1 MDDSMP
7 KPENPKRQTASV
19 LPIIP
24 PANAIPFNSRPNVL
38 EVEHVWKIFGS
49 DAQQFKGL
57 DLEQRTPE
65 EFARRSW
72 VPAVRN
78 ASFNVG
84 KGEVFV
90 IMGLS
95 GSGKSTLVRCLT
107 RLVEPTAGAIKLDGE
122 NLLEISDK
130 RLVDIRRTQFGMVFQ
145 HFALLPNRTV
155 LGNILFPLEVQGVE
169 KSKAEARAKELISM
183 VGLEGKERRF
193 PTELSGGQQQR
204 IGIARSLAT
213 DPAIWF
219 LDEPFSALDPLIRA
233 DLQDELIRLQATLAK
248 TIVFITHDLDEAIR
262 IADRVAIMENG
273 HIVQIGT
280 AEQLVTKPATDYVR
294 RFVSKVSPA
303 KVTKVSSLMQPGSGS
318 GLTIDPV
325 LASSTIADIG
335 PILVRGAGPISVIN
349 SEGNSIGTL
358 DRALALQVLAGRNIL
373 SEKN

>member
-1 MDDSMP
+1 MP
-7 KPENPKRQTASV
+7 KPENSKRPSAIV
-19 LPIIP
+19 LPLNTAVQAAP
-24 PANAIPFNSRPNVL
+24 NSGRPNAL
-38 EVEHVWKIFGS
+38 EVENVWKVFGS
-49 DAQQFKGL
+49 VGQQFKGL

-78 ASFNVG
+78 ASFTVG

-122 NLLEISDK
+122 NLLEVSDK

-155 LGNILFPLEVQGVE
+155 MGNIMFPLEVQGIE

-213 DPAIWF
+213 NPAIWF

-262 IADRVAIMENG
+262 IADRIAIMENG
-273 HIVQIGT
+273 QIVQIGT

-303 KVTKVSSLMQPGSGS
+303 KVTKVSSLMQPGTGN
-318 GLTIDPV
+318 GLAVDPV
-325 LASSTIADIG
+325 KASATIADIG
-335 PILVRGAGPISVIN
+335 PILVRGAGPITVVN
-349 SEGNSIGTL
+349 ATGMVIGTL

-373 SEKN
+373 SEAN

>member
-1 MDDSMP
+1 MP
-7 KPENPKRQTASV
+7 KPENPKQQTATVMPIAPRASAQSLSV
-19 LPIIP
+19 
-24 PANAIPFNSRPNVL
+24 RPHAL
-38 EVEHVWKIFGS
+38 EVEHVWKVFGA

-107 RLVEPTAGAIKLDGE
+107 RLVEPTVGAINLDGE
-122 NLLEISDK
+122 NLLEVSDK

-155 LGNILFPLEVQGVE
+155 MGNIMFPLEVQGVE

-183 VGLEGKERRF
+183 VGLDGKERRF

-262 IADRVAIMENG
+262 IADRIAIMENG
-273 HIVQIGT
+273 QIVQIGT
-280 AEQLVTKPATDYVR
+280 AEQLVTRPTTDYVR

-303 KVTKVSSLMQPGSGS
+303 KVTKVSSLMQVGSGS
-318 GLTIDPV
+318 GLTVDPV
-325 LASSTIADIG
+325 SASSTIADIG
-335 PILVRGAGPISVIN
+335 PILVRGAGPITVVDTK
-349 SEGNSIGTL
+349 GVSIGTL

-373 SEKN
+373 AEQL